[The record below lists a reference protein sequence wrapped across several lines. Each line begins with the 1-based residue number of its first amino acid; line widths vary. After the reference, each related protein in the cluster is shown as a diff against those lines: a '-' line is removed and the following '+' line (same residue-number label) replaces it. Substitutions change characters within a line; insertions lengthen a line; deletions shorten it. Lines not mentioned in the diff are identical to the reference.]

1 MRKLTRF
8 LFFALLTIAMH
19 AQTLTYRSEPINGVN
34 TFDGTSEKYSTTVN
48 TGAPT
53 KIAFAHITWDAEYI
67 YFAFSGDSY
76 SGNIADNKRVFH
88 IYLDT
93 DPQVDP
99 KTGTGRLVG
108 DNGGFT
114 PTLPFTGNYAYT
126 FVTND
131 EAGVENRLFKK
142 TANGTGWN
150 SVQDI
155 TTANWKSSDQR
166 YWEIAIKKADIGNPT
181 QINIIAYAEETW
193 ETGYICAGLPSGLFT
208 PNNNH
213 VPITFNDTYLNFTL
227 DDFVRTNNAK
237 HLVNFGWTVGLRAVA
252 GTLTNTTAKA
262 GMFTN
267 ATDGLDVDFDIPSPP
282 SAPSDYIEV
291 YFPHTEWSGTVLGP
305 NYIRDYKARVDL
317 SASTSTWTFDVK
329 TDKIG
334 DVTISKD
341 VFVNVPENYEIK
353 IKDLTTGTI
362 TDIRTTSYT
371 YTILPSENVRSF
383 ELTIGVTLSEPGIVV
398 NPTTLDFGTVK
409 TDASKALGVLITSTG
424 DRVLNITDMAVDG
437 SIHYS
442 FEGSTTATLNK
453 DDTTTVYVR
462 FHPKTA
468 GTLTGTLT
476 VTSNDPDNGSLVVNL
491 TGIGQSLSPNISVW
505 LDTLKFGDVIAGNSS
520 DLGFRV
526 SNTGDTAL
534 TVSNVVA
541 TGTGFSYSGDTGF
554 TVNINDS
561 SEVTVRFAPVTTGDF
576 TGTLT
581 ITSNDPDTPTKTVQL
596 SGKGTTSSSSH
607 PFTAGWNLMSIP
619 LNPVSNLAADII
631 GDDIASFIL
640 YGYSGGNY
648 QPSSTLNPAMG
659 YWLGIETGTTV
670 DLDGTPIFTDQT
682 KALASGWNLIASP
695 FMGGSPKTNLRILQG
710 ENTYT
715 IDEAVTAGLVQAPVY
730 KYVTA
735 TKQYEMVTNLAA
747 WDGHWFFTNASDLSV
762 KYLFAT
768 PSDGISPKKDEPFEI
783 TPSNWFVDILSEMN
797 GIKDKY
803 LAFGTNELATDG
815 FDNSF
820 DYVKA
825 PISPAANAIESYF
838 LQSGWTNFATRFAS
852 NIQAPLL
859 NGVNKSWS
867 FKVYAK
873 AAGSFKLS
881 WLDILNRIPQEIRN
895 AYSFTLRGPGI
906 SSGIDML
913 TQTVYEFNVT
923 AGGTYS
929 FVINSS
935 PVGVEDELMNLSF
948 KLGQNYPNPFNP
960 STTIN
965 YAIKET
971 GLVSLKIYD
980 VLGNEVVTLVNDVKQ
995 PGQYEVKFE
1004 ASNLPSGT
1012 YIYKLVQGKNS
1023 EIKKLMLLK

>member
-1 MRKLTRF
+1 MRKLTGF
-8 LFFALLTIAMH
+8 LFFALLTFSLH
-19 AQTLTYRSEPINGVN
+19 SQTLTYRSEPINGVN
-34 TFDGTSEKYSTTVN
+34 TFDGTSEKYNTTVN
-48 TGAPT
+48 SGAPE
-53 KIAFAHITWDAEYI
+53 KISYAHVTWDAEYI

-93 DPQVDP
+93 DPQVNP

-131 EAGVENRLFKK
+131 QAGVENRLFKK

-155 TTANWKSSDQR
+155 TTANWKSDDHR
-166 YWEIAIKKADIGNPT
+166 YWEIAIKRADIGNPT
-181 QINIIAYAEETW
+181 QINMIAYAEETW

-213 VPITFNDTYLNFTL
+213 VPITFNDTFLNFTL
-227 DDFVRTNNAK
+227 DDYVRTNNAK
-237 HLVNFGWTVGLRAVA
+237 HLINYGWTVGLKAVA

-267 ATDGLDVDFDIPSPP
+267 ATDGLDVDFDIPTPP
-282 SAPSDYIEV
+282 AAPSNYIEV
-291 YFPHTEWSGTVLGP
+291 YFPHTEWSGTLLGP
-305 NYIRDYKARVDL
+305 NYIRDYKARADL
-317 SASTSTWTFDVK
+317 SATTSTWTFDVK
-329 TDKIG
+329 TDKTG

-341 VFVNVPENYEIK
+341 VFVNVPENYSIK
-353 IKDLTTGTI
+353 IKDLSNGTE
-362 TDIRTTSYT
+362 TDLRTSSYT
-371 YTILPSENVRSF
+371 YTIPVSENVRSF
-383 ELTIGVTLSEPGIVV
+383 ELTIGVTLSDPSIVV
-398 NPTTLDFGTVK
+398 SPTSLDFGTVK
-409 TDASKALGVLITSTG
+409 TDASKALGVLITNTG
-424 DRVLNITDMAVDG
+424 DRALNITDMVVDG

-453 DDTTTVYVR
+453 NDTTTVFVR

-476 VTSNDPDNGSLVVNL
+476 LTNNDPDNGSLVVNL

-505 LDTLKFGDVIAGNSS
+505 VDTLKFGDVVAGTST
-520 DLGFRV
+520 DLGFFV
-526 SNTGDTAL
+526 ANTGDTTL

-541 TGTGFSYSGDTGF
+541 SGTGFNYSGSTSF
-554 TVNINDS
+554 LVVVNDS
-561 SEVTVRFAPVTTGDF
+561 NQVTVRFSPATTGDF
-576 TGTLT
+576 TGTIT

-596 SGKGTTSSSSH
+596 SGKGTTSSTSKI
-607 PFTAGWNLMSIP
+607 FAAGWNLMSIP
-619 LNPVSNLAADII
+619 LNPVSNLASDVLTGIPSYLLFKY
-631 GDDIASFIL
+631 AS
-640 YGYSGGNY
+640 GTY
-648 QPSSTLNPAMG
+648 QSSTTIDPASG
-659 YWLGIETGTTV
+659 YWLGIETADTV
-670 DLDGTPIFTDQT
+670 NLTGTPLITDQT
-682 KALASGWNLIASP
+682 KTLAGGWNLIASP
-695 FMGGSPKTNLRILQG
+695 FAGGSPKNNLRIIQG
-710 ENTYT
+710 STTYT
-715 IDEAVTAGLVQAPVY
+715 IDEAVTANLVQSNIY
-730 KYVTA
+730 KYNNTSTPAYATVT
-735 TKQYEMVTNLAA
+735 TLDA
-747 WDGHWFFTNASDLSV
+747 WNGHWFFTLASDLSV
-762 KYLFAT
+762 KYVYALGDA
-768 PSDGISPKKDEPFEI
+768 SEPKVLPEI
-783 TPSNWFVDILSEMN
+783 EVTPSNWFVDILSEMN

-803 LAFGTNELATDG
+803 LTFGTNELATDG

-859 NGVNKSWS
+859 SGVNKTWS
-867 FKVYAK
+867 FKVFAK
-873 AAGSFKLS
+873 SAGSFKLS

-895 AYSFTLRGPGI
+895 AYTFTLRGPGI

-935 PVGVEDELMNLSF
+935 PVGVEDELMNLNF
-948 KLGQNYPNPFNP
+948 NLGQNYPNPFNP

-980 VLGNEVVTLVNDVKQ
+980 ILGNEVVTLVNDVKQ

>member
-19 AQTLTYRSEPINGVN
+19 AQTTTTYRTEVIDGNNNFSSTLEKFN
-34 TFDGTSEKYSTTVN
+34 TTRTQIS
-48 TGAPT
+48 
-53 KIAFAHITWDAEYI
+53 AFVTWDKDYI
-67 YFAFSGDSY
+67 YIAYSGSTQGGPLTDPDRAIHVYIDIDPQQNPTQGTGSTSGD
-76 SGNIADNKRVFH
+76 AWRWD
-88 IYLDT
+88 
-93 DPQVDP
+93 
-99 KTGTGRLVG
+99 
-108 DNGGFT
+108 
-114 PTLPFTGNYAYT
+114 PTLPFTANYHYVFKTVNNAEVKRKYNGGSWGNFDFA
-126 FVTND
+126 TNNNKNFN
-131 EAGVENRLFKK
+131 AG
-142 TANGTGWN
+142 
-150 SVQDI
+150 
-155 TTANWKSSDQR
+155 
-166 YWEIAIKKADIGNPT
+166 YWELRIARSGIENPS
-181 QINIIAYAEETW
+181 QINVVAYIEEDW
-193 ETGYICAGLPSGLFT
+193 GGFITGGFPSDLFT
-208 PNNNH
+208 DNTTQG
-213 VPITFNDTYLNFTL
+213 PITFNSSFLNVHFL
-227 DDFVRTNNAK
+227 DKMAPNAPFHLGNN
-237 HLVNFGWTVGLRAVA
+237 GWSLKLKAVS
-252 GTLTNTTAKA
+252 GSVLDTTAMA
-262 GMFTN
+262 GMFAN
-267 ATDGLDVDFDIPSPP
+267 ATDGYDIGIDLPKAPP
-282 SAPSDYIEV
+282 APSNFIDV
-291 YFPHTEWSGTVLGP
+291 YFPRDAWGSALGP
-305 NYIRDYKARVDL
+305 NYERDFKLRTDL
-317 SASTSTWTFDVK
+317 SATTSTWTFTVNSDIIGNISLSAASFSDVPSNYA
-329 TDKIG
+329 
-334 DVTISKD
+334 ISL
-341 VFVNVPENYEIK
+341 
-353 IKDLTTGTI
+353 KDLTTSTV
-362 TDIRTTSYT
+362 TDLRTATYT
-371 YTILPSENVRSF
+371 YNNSPAEANSRNF
-383 ELTIGVTLSEPGIVV
+383 ELTIGVTLSEPSIVV
-398 NPTTLDFGTVK
+398 SPTSLDFGTVK
-409 TDASKALGVLITSTG
+409 TDASKALGVLITNTG
-424 DRVLNITDMAVDG
+424 DRALNITNMVVDG

-442 FEGSTTATLNK
+442 FEGSTTATLNTE
-453 DDTTTVYVR
+453 DTITVFVR

-541 TGTGFSYSGDTGF
+541 SGTGFSYSGDTGF

-619 LNPVSNLAADII
+619 ALPVSNLAADII
-631 GDDIASFIL
+631 GDDIASYIL

-648 QPSSTLNPAMG
+648 QSSSTLNPAMG

-682 KALASGWNLIASP
+682 KALAGGWNLIASP

-715 IDEAVTAGLVQAPVY
+715 IDEAVTAGLVQLPVY

-762 KYLFAT
+762 KYLFNI

-797 GIKDKY
+797 GIKDNY

-825 PISPAANAIESYF
+825 PISPAANAIEAYF
-838 LQSGWTNFATRFAS
+838 LQTGWTNFATRFAS

-867 FKVYAK
+867 FKVFAK
-873 AAGSFKLS
+873 SAGSFKLS

-906 SSGIDML
+906 SNGINML

-935 PVGVEDELMNLSF
+935 PVGIEDELMNLSF